1 MSTQTNELDN
11 TGPGP
16 IGGTTGRVRE
26 CCTDFG
32 ASAGANSGR
41 CNPAFAGEPDK
52 PSEPRGTPGTSAA
65 GSNPDNAASVQAQT
79 VVTSPVLTTPAQPSN
94 AGGTGLQPGYMNM
107 NQHPTIPPQGFKSS
121 TIHKSYHV
129 GCLPSTLGSSLSGH
143 AMSGT
148 NAPGNMYTS
157 SFYPDKP

>member
-1 MSTQTNELDN
+1 MSTQTNELDD
-11 TGPGP
+11 TEALDLLV
-16 IGGTTGRVRE
+16 GRLVRSE
-26 CCTDFG
+26 
-32 ASAGANSGR
+32 SAVQTLGRFWLMQWVSQTSQVSSG
-41 CNPAFAGEPDK
+41 
-52 PSEPRGTPGTSAA
+52 GTPGTSAA
-65 GSNPDNAASVQAQT
+65 GSNPGNAASVQAQT
-79 VVTSPVLTTPAQPSN
+79 VVTSLAPTSSAQPSN
-94 AGGTGLQPGYMNM
+94 AGGTGLQPGCMNM